1 MPGNVHAVT
10 SQTHAHAPA
19 PATVGCTY
27 YKVKPKVDCGGFGPL
42 DEKTCI
48 NTPAGVS
55 ALVAAIPFAGLFSGY
70 LCMVTV
76 VPQMARERSS
86 FYRERFSKMY
96 SPEIHGL
103 AYFLS
108 EIPYGEAAPGG

>member
-1 MPGNVHAVT
+1 MIFFGT
-10 SQTHAHAPA
+10 
-19 PATVGCTY
+19 TY
-27 YKVKPKVDCGGFGPL
+27 YKVKPKVDCGGFGPA
-42 DEKTCI
+42 DTETCI
-48 NTPAGVS
+48 NTPAGIS
-55 ALVAAIPFAGLFSGY
+55 SLVAAIPFAGLFAGY

-76 VPQMARERSS
+76 LPMMARERAS

-108 EIPYGEAAPGG
+108 EIPYSACRFVCLARAASQRC